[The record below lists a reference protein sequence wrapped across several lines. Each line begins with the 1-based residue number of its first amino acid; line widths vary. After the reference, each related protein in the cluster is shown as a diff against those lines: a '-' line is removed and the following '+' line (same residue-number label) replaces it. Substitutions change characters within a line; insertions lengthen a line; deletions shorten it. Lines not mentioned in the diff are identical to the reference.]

1 VDVPGWICHNNVKFS
16 QNFEVEVSHI
26 TVDPLCMKHS
36 FLSYDLLLCN
46 LRLLILLDIVNQ
58 LAVWVM
64 TSIQMWAVSEALIGL
79 LVDDCSE
86 MLFGTECMSFSLL
99 AAITRAVVTIL

>member
-1 VDVPGWICHNNVKFS
+1 
-16 QNFEVEVSHI
+16 
-26 TVDPLCMKHS
+26 
-36 FLSYDLLLCN
+36 
-46 LRLLILLDIVNQ
+46 
-58 LAVWVM
+58 M